1 MRLYHGSNTA
11 FCEVD
16 LSLCRPNKDFGQGF
30 YLAPDRIAAER
41 MAKRTVR
48 RFGGKACLMTFEFD
62 EALLADVPVKRFQRP
77 SEEWAMF
84 VMANRR
90 PNVEAADHN
99 RDNRYGM
106 VVGPVANDD
115 LALLFRQ
122 FALPRLSKKK
132 RETQAM
138 LEFPVF
144 LTVMCLFFHYITV
157 LPPRWSCRLFWVGA
171 GQAVANRVATAR
183 ARRRPSARHSAAS

>member
-1 MRLYHGSNTA
+1 MRLYHGSNMA
-11 FCEVD
+11 FRDVD
-16 LSLCRPNKDFGQGF
+16 LSVCRPNKDFGQGF

-48 RFGGKACLMTFEFD
+48 RFGGKAYLMAFDFD
-62 EALLADVPVKRFQRP
+62 EAVLADVPVKRFPQP

-90 PNVEAADHN
+90 PQLAAADHN

-122 FALPRLSKKK
+122 FALGLVTVEMLV
-132 RETQAM
+132 REMRFKQ
-138 LEFPVF
+138 
-144 LTVMCLFFHYITV
+144 LTIQYSFH
-157 LPPRWSCRLFWVGA
+157 PPLAVSALKFVG
-171 GQAVANRVATAR
+171 VDDVY
-183 ARRRPSARHSAAS
+183 

>member
-11 FCEVD
+11 FREVD
-16 LSLCRPNKDFGQGF
+16 LAICRPNKDFGRGF
-30 YLAPDRIAAER
+30 YLAPDRIAAEK
-41 MAKRTVR
+41 MALRTVR
-48 RFGGKACLMTFEFD
+48 RFGGKAYLMTFEFE
-62 EALLADVPVKRFQRP
+62 EAMLVNVPVKRFPQP

-90 PNVEAADHN
+90 PQVDAADHN

-122 FALPRLSKKK
+122 FALGLVTVEMLV
-132 RETQAM
+132 REMQ
-138 LEFPVF
+138 FKQ
-144 LTVMCLFFHYITV
+144 LTFQYSFHTPLAV
-157 LPPRWSCRLFWVGA
+157 SALRFVGIDD
-171 GQAVANRVATAR
+171 VY
-183 ARRRPSARHSAAS
+183 

>member
-11 FCEVD
+11 FREVD

-41 MAKRTVR
+41 MARRTVR
-48 RFGGKACLMTFEFD
+48 RFGGKAYLMTFEFD
-62 EALLADVPVKRFQRP
+62 EGALVDVPVKRFPGP

-90 PNVEAADHN
+90 QQTAAVDHN
-99 RDNRYGM
+99 RDNKYGM

-122 FALPRLSKKK
+122 FELGLVTVEMLV
-132 RETQAM
+132 REMQ
-138 LEFPVF
+138 FKQ
-144 LTVMCLFFHYITV
+144 LTFQYSFHTPLAV
-157 LPPRWSCRLFWVGA
+157 SSLKFVG
-171 GQAVANRVATAR
+171 VDDVY
-183 ARRRPSARHSAAS
+183 

>member
-1 MRLYHGSNTA
+1 MRLFHGSNTA
-11 FCEVD
+11 FRDVD
-16 LSLCRPNKDFGQGF
+16 LSVCRPNKDFGQGF

-48 RFGGKACLMTFEFD
+48 RFGGRAYLMTFDFD
-62 EALLADVPVKRFQRP
+62 EAVLADVPVKRFPQP

-90 PNVEAADHN
+90 PQIAAADHN

-122 FALPRLSKKK
+122 FALGLVTVEMLV
-132 RETQAM
+132 REMQ
-138 LEFPVF
+138 FKQ
-144 LTVMCLFFHYITV
+144 LTIQYSFHTP
-157 LPPRWSCRLFWVGA
+157 L
-171 GQAVANRVATAR
+171 AVSALKFVRVDDVY
-183 ARRRPSARHSAAS
+183 

>member
-11 FCEVD
+11 FKDID
-16 LSLCRPNKDFGQGF
+16 LLVCRPNKDFGRGF
-30 YLAPDRIAAER
+30 YLSPDRLAAER
-41 MAKRTVR
+41 MAMRTVR
-48 RFGGKACLMTFEFD
+48 RFGGRPYVMTFEFD
-62 EALLADVPVKRFQRP
+62 ESLLGDVPVKRFSVP

-122 FALPRLSKKK
+122 FALGLVTVEMLV
-132 RETQAM
+132 REMQFKQLTIQYS
-138 LEFPVF
+138 FHTPVAVSALKF
-144 LTVMCLFFHYITV
+144 
-157 LPPRWSCRLFWVGA
+157 VG
-171 GQAVANRVATAR
+171 VDDVY
-183 ARRRPSARHSAAS
+183 

>member
-11 FCEVD
+11 FREVD

-48 RFGGKACLMTFEFD
+48 LVKEW
-62 EALLADVPVKRFQRP
+62 LAQHKNELEEMWRRFQRP

-90 PNVEAADHN
+90 SNVEAADHN

-122 FALPRLSKKK
+122 FALGLVTVEMLV
-132 RETQAM
+132 REMQFKQLTIQYS
-138 LEFPVF
+138 FHTPVAVSALKF
-144 LTVMCLFFHYITV
+144 
-157 LPPRWSCRLFWVGA
+157 VG
-171 GQAVANRVATAR
+171 VDDVY
-183 ARRRPSARHSAAS
+183 

>member
-1 MRLYHGSNTA
+1 MRLYHGSNMA
-11 FCEVD
+11 FRDVD
-16 LSLCRPNKDFGQGF
+16 LSVCRPNKDFGQGF

-48 RFGGKACLMTFEFD
+48 RFGGKAYLMTFEFD
-62 EALLADVPVKRFQRP
+62 EAALVDVPVKRFPQP

-90 PNVEAADHN
+90 PQVAATDHN

-106 VVGPVANDD
+106 VVGLVANDD

-122 FALPRLSKKK
+122 FTLGLVTVEMLVREMHFKQLTIQYSFHTPLAVLALK
-132 RETQAM
+132 
-138 LEFPVF
+138 F
-144 LTVMCLFFHYITV
+144 
-157 LPPRWSCRLFWVGA
+157 VG
-171 GQAVANRVATAR
+171 VDDVY
-183 ARRRPSARHSAAS
+183 

>member
-11 FCEVD
+11 FKEID

-41 MAKRTVR
+41 MAKRIVR
-48 RFGGKACLMTFEFD
+48 RFGGKAYLMTFDFD
-62 EALLADVPVKRFQRP
+62 EAALADVPVKRFPQP

-90 PNVEAADHN
+90 PQVAATDHN

-106 VVGPVANDD
+106 VAGPVANDD

-122 FALPRLSKKK
+122 FALGLVTVEMLV
-132 RETQAM
+132 REMQ
-138 LEFPVF
+138 FKQ
-144 LTVMCLFFHYITV
+144 LTVQYSFHTPLAV
-157 LPPRWSCRLFWVGA
+157 SALRFA
-171 GQAVANRVATAR
+171 GVDDVY
-183 ARRRPSARHSAAS
+183 

>member
-1 MRLYHGSNTA
+1 MRLYHGSNTP
-11 FCEVD
+11 FKEID
-16 LSLCRPNKDFGQGF
+16 ISLCRPNKDFGQGF

-48 RFGGKACLMTFEFD
+48 RFGGKAYLMTFDFD
-62 EALLADVPVKRFQRP
+62 ESALADVPVKRFPQP
-77 SEEWAMF
+77 SAEWAMF

-90 PNVEAADHN
+90 PQVAATDHN

-122 FALPRLSKKK
+122 FALGLVTVEMLV
-132 RETQAM
+132 REMRFKQ
-138 LEFPVF
+138 
-144 LTVMCLFFHYITV
+144 LTIPCSFHTPLAV
-157 LPPRWSCRLFWVGA
+157 SALKFVG
-171 GQAVANRVATAR
+171 VDDV
-183 ARRRPSARHSAAS
+183 H